1 MHPSK
6 EREQSGKDFNRSLFK
21 MFKEIQAGSRIHKTR
36 TGIHEVGKKKREAN
50 RESIR
55 EIYSHADI

>member
-1 MHPSK
+1 
-6 EREQSGKDFNRSLFK
+6 